1 MRYEQSTLSQ
11 QLGVLRGRNLVRTR
25 RNGTTIRYE
34 IGDPAIWQLLD
45 IARVIFDNQLVN
57 VRGTKPA

>member
-1 MRYEQSTLSQ
+1 MRYEQATLSQ

-34 IGDPAIWQLLD
+34 IVLEDF
-45 IARVIFDNQLVN
+45 ARED